1 MEWAAY
7 KLSINKLNIS
17 EQVEQGRVQEIIQ
30 RVDKEPGCNCSLS
43 RGAGLTFC
51 SHNELAQGTK
61 AGNFRFD

>member
-30 RVDKEPGCNCSLS
+30 REQTKSQAAIALCAGELGSLRAVTTS
-43 RGAGLTFC
+43 
-51 SHNELAQGTK
+51 
-61 AGNFRFD
+61 